1 MAQYPCDVCTN
12 RFHGEAL
19 RMYLNVFADDATCSF
34 RYSVC
39 LPCADNLLNDWLGT
53 AAHQTPSGEWEMP
66 DEGESLT
73 DRLEVVSGSRNGA
86 YRRR

>member
-1 MAQYPCDVCTN
+1 MAQYPCDQCSN
-12 RFHGEAL
+12 RFHGPAL
-19 RMYLNVFADDATCSF
+19 RMYLNVFAEDATCSF

-39 LPCADNLLNDWLGT
+39 LPCAESLLNDWLGT

-66 DEGESLT
+66 DEGETLPA
-73 DRLEVVSGSRNGA
+73 RLEAPSGPRNGA